1 MNLNKLRDEAY
12 KTACEHGFHDKEL
25 SDYHCLMLV
34 ITELSEAVEADRKG
48 RYVTEKEQKE
58 YLSCQKEKFYMYAYD
73 NYIKGTVEEEFA
85 DSAIRILD
93 FAGSKDVDLSEYIF
107 DLDEET
113 LNMISQYSFPERVFL
128 LCRMTTDP
136 RYFDNLAY
144 KLSGILFTI
153 MGICSIMNIDLG
165 WHIEQKMMYNSL
177 RENMHGKK
185 Y

>member
-48 RYVTEKEQKE
+48 RYMTKKEQKE

-93 FAGSKDVDLSEYIF
+93 FAGL
-107 DLDEET
+107 
-113 LNMISQYSFPERVFL
+113 QRCRSFR
-128 LCRMTTDP
+128 T
-136 RYFDNLAY
+136 
-144 KLSGILFTI
+144 
-153 MGICSIMNIDLG
+153 
-165 WHIEQKMMYNSL
+165 YNSH
-177 RENMHGKK
+177 RKQFET
-185 Y
+185 